1 MGIYADSLGFGLL
14 EIRTWLD
21 DPASLCS
28 EGSGAKYRKYSGV
41 SLTGNFE
48 LCISVNVGASGCLSL
63 CRPATD
69 W

>member
-1 MGIYADSLGFGLL
+1 MQTHLVLAFLKSELD
-14 EIRTWLD
+14 WLD

-48 LCISVNVGASGCLSL
+48 LCIGVNVGASGCLSL
-63 CRPATD
+63 CRPATG

>member
-1 MGIYADSLGFGLL
+1 MQTHLVLAFLKSELN
-14 EIRTWLD
+14 WLD
-21 DPASLCS
+21 DAASLCS

-48 LCISVNVGASGCLSL
+48 LCIGVNVGASGCLSL